1 MTIERWNISSGLAW
15 EPLRGYSRAVR
26 AGNQLFISG
35 TTAIDAKGEVIASGN
50 PYEQTKYI
58 IAKCK
63 DVLATAGFVLSDVVR
78 TRLFI
83 TQMTSWDEYARAHR
97 EAFGEIRPASG
108 IVQVTKLVDPR
119 LTIEMEM
126 DAILGCELVDNK
138 QVLFHK

>member
-1 MTIERWNISSGLAW
+1 
-15 EPLRGYSRAVR
+15 VR